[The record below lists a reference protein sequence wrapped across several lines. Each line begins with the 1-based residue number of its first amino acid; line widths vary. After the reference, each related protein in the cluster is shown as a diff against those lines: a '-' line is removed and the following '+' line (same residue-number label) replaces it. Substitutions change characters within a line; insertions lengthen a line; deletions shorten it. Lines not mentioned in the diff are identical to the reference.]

1 MSNGTFVTY
10 GDVSPRVGIY
20 AVGKMLARIEPI
32 LVLEKFAVVTPLPKN
47 KGQTIKWRRIRPL
60 AVATTNLT
68 EGVTPPPAQLQY
80 DDVTTAIGQ
89 FGGWIQ
95 ITDKIQD
102 LHEDRVLDD
111 SMTALADQAAS
122 TKEMIVW
129 GVLRGGTNVLY
140 ANGAARSSVNTPV
153 DLDLVRAG
161 VQTLKRNH
169 AKKITKRLSASP
181 NIATEPVN
189 SSFVA
194 FAHVDTERDWR
205 EMTSFVPVEKYGTM
219 KPLDDEWEIGKVEEV
234 RVILSPQLVPF
245 YAAGSATLNGM
256 ISNASANVDVY
267 PIILIADQSYGTVP
281 LKGVSSV
288 EMAVKN
294 PRMGEPGDPLGQRGH
309 VAWKMWYQAV
319 RLNEQWMVRLEVGAT
334 QVS

>member
-1 MSNGTFVTY
+1 MSTFTTY

-20 AVGKMLARIEPI
+20 AVAKMLARIEPI

-47 KGQTIKWRRIRPL
+47 KGETIKWRRIRPL
-60 AVATTNLT
+60 AISTTNLT
-68 EGVTPPPAQLQY
+68 EGVTPAPSQLQY

-122 TKEMIVW
+122 VKEMIMW
-129 GVLRGGTNVLY
+129 GILRGGTNVLY
-140 ANGAARSSVNTPV
+140 ANGASRASVNTPI
-153 DLDLVRAG
+153 DLDLIRAA

-181 NIATEPVN
+181 NFATEAVN
-189 SSFVA
+189 TSFVA

-205 EMTSFVPVEKYGTM
+205 EMTSFTPVERYGTL

-234 RVILSPQLVPF
+234 RVILSPQLSPF
-245 YAAGSATLNGM
+245 LAAGSATLNGM
-256 ISNASANVDVY
+256 ISNGAANVDVY
-267 PIILIADQSYGTVP
+267 PVIVIADQAYGTVP

-319 RLNEQWMVRLEVGAT
+319 RLNENWMVRCEAGAT

>member
-1 MSNGTFVTY
+1 MSTFVTY

-20 AVGKMLARIEPI
+20 AVAKMLARVEPI
-32 LVLEKFAVVTPLPKN
+32 LILDKFAMVTALPKN
-47 KGQTIKWRRIRPL
+47 KGETIKWRRIRPL
-60 AVATTNLT
+60 AISTTNLT
-68 EGVTPPPAQLQY
+68 EGVTPAPSQLQY
-80 DDVTTAIGQ
+80 DTITTAIGE

-111 SMTALADQAAS
+111 SMTALADQAAN
-122 TKEMIVW
+122 TKEMVIW
-129 GVLRGGTNVLY
+129 GVIRGGTQVFY
-140 ANGAARSSVNTPV
+140 SNGASRAVVNTPV
-153 DLDLVRAG
+153 DLDLFRVA

-169 AKKITKRLSASP
+169 ANKITKRLSAST

-194 FAHVDTERDWR
+194 VCHVDLERDIR
-205 EMTSFVPVEKYGTM
+205 ECNSFVPVEKYGTE
-219 KPLDDEWEIGKVEEV
+219 KPLDPEHEIGKVEEI
-234 RVILSPQLVPF
+234 RILISPQLIPF
-245 YAAGSATLNGM
+245 LGAGSATLQGM
-256 ISNASANVDVY
+256 ISAGGTAVDVY
-267 PIILIADQSYGTVP
+267 PIIVFGQDAYGTVP
-281 LKGVSSV
+281 LKGASSV

-294 PRMGEPGDPLGQRGH
+294 PKMGEPGDPLGQRGH

-334 QVS
+334 AVS